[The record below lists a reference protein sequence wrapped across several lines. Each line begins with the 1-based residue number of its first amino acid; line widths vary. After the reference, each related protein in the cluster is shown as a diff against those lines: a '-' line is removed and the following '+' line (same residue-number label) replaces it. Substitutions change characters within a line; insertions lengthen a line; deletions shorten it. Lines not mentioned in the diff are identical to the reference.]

1 MTDHQIIHN
10 CILPAT
16 ANQEAMERARDGKI
30 APADPDELP
39 ESGIGE
45 QPNRQ
50 MMLGVMMGM
59 LGMSKEQAVR
69 EYDEQLRMNARKKQ
83 GV

>member
-10 CILPAT
+10 CILPHA
-16 ANQEAMERARDGKI
+16 AQQEAMERAREGKI

-39 ESGIGE
+39 EVESSE
-45 QPNRQ
+45 PPNRQ
-50 MMLGVMMGM
+50 MMLAVMMGM
-59 LGMSKEQAVR
+59 LGMTKEQAVR
-69 EYDEQLRMNARKKQ
+69 EYDEQLRMNAKAKQ